1 MAGGI
6 LPGMNISPEKPS
18 SPFGSFVELSDRI
31 IDEFMRH
38 SVFRS
43 DLVEILCRM
52 AADSDAGPARE
63 AVKAIFPGLIERLND
78 SFDPAS
84 CSLYDRI
91 FARIIDFHRNLPG
104 GGSLDEALK
113 RFGLFDENDLLLR
126 KNGLLKHLAI
136 PSDAGRKVGKVMLL
150 SRVTIGADVA
160 VTSVILNKL
169 RTILPDADFVILG
182 SSKLRELYGGDPQ
195 LRVREI
201 AYDRGGSVLARLQ
214 SWLEVCRAVDEESAG
229 LLPDQFFL
237 IDPDSRLSQLGLLPM
252 MIDERNYYF
261 FESRSFSRP
270 GIKRIGELASR
281 WTGELTSRDEPAFPF
296 LALPDEHRSFGLE
309 IAGKLRQSGAK
320 RLVMISFGAGGN
332 HRKRVTDGFEE
343 SLVNELLKDS
353 TVILDKGATVDE
365 REQINRICRS
375 LRASAGKVVVEVDES
390 NADQI
395 IADQTLFSADVLT
408 WDGGVGRFAALI
420 AASDEYIGY
429 DSAGQHLAAALGTP
443 SITVFVNSNSPVFA
457 ERWSP
462 YGRGRIDV
470 VNVDAS
476 VADQKSDEI
485 LSQVLKVHEDKITK
499 KTK

>member
-1 MAGGI
+1 
-6 LPGMNISPEKPS
+6 MNNSPEKPS
-18 SPFGSFVELSDRI
+18 SPFGPFEMSERI
-31 IDEFMRH
+31 IDDFMRH

-43 DLVEILCRM
+43 DLVERLCRM
-52 AADSDAGPARE
+52 AADCDAGPARE

-78 SFDPAS
+78 SFDPGS

-104 GGSLDEALK
+104 GSSLDEALN
-113 RFGLFDENDLLLR
+113 RFRLFDENDLLLR
-126 KNGLLKHLAI
+126 KNGLLKHLTI
-136 PSDAGRKVGKVMLL
+136 PSDARTKVGKVMIL

-169 RTILPDADFVILG
+169 RTILPDVDFVILG

-195 LRVREI
+195 LRIREI
-201 AYDRGGSVLARLQ
+201 AYDRGGTVLARLQ

-252 MIDERNYYF
+252 IIDERNYYF

-281 WTGELTSRDEPAFPF
+281 WAGELTGRDEPAFPF

-332 HRKRVTDGFEE
+332 HRKRVSDGFEE

-365 REQINRICRS
+365 REQIDRICRS
-375 LRASAGKVVVEVDES
+375 LRASAGKIVVEVDES
-390 NADQI
+390 NAGQI
-395 IADQTLFSADVLT
+395 LADENLSADVVT

-470 VNVDAS
+470 VHADAS
-476 VADQKSDEI
+476 EADQKSDEI
-485 LSQVLKVHEDKITK
+485 LSQVLKIHEDKITK
-499 KTK
+499 QTK